1 MSSKD
6 TLIYDL
12 STSGSSAEPNVMM
25 KKTMLTIFD
34 SNTTYNSG
42 QSRIST
48 SAISNSTYLD
58 MKNAYLSVPLLITI
72 QGEIQPAQAAT
83 NLDYSVGLIPFSH
96 NLIHSMS
103 VSVNGEIV
111 KSFCNFE
118 NCYVVTLIS
127 LHIYSTYKRYITGT
141 ISCY

>member
-48 SAISNSTYLD
+48 SAISIMCTMY
-58 MKNAYLSVPLLITI
+58 KKIPNAKKEIT
-72 QGEIQPAQAAT
+72 
-83 NLDYSVGLIPFSH
+83 
-96 NLIHSMS
+96 
-103 VSVNGEIV
+103 
-111 KSFCNFE
+111 
-118 NCYVVTLIS
+118 S
-127 LHIYSTYKRYITGT
+127 LP
-141 ISCY
+141 

>member
-58 MKNAYLSVPLLITI
+58 MKNAYLKVFH
-72 QGEIQPAQAAT
+72 
-83 NLDYSVGLIPFSH
+83 YS
-96 NLIHSMS
+96 
-103 VSVNGEIV
+103 
-111 KSFCNFE
+111 
-118 NCYVVTLIS
+118 
-127 LHIYSTYKRYITGT
+127 
-141 ISCY
+141 